1 MIITPLIITTPIP
14 AAAVRRRTP
23 RPRPPPRRARQRRDG
38 DERQHEAQIQADQE
52 SLEREI
58 PDLGEKADERCED
71 GVDQGGG
78 DDALD
83 GALGADDAG
92 EEVREVDAEE
102 DEGDEGGE
110 ELDDADG
117 GEEVGVEGV
126 GGDGLGDGGEEGH
139 HGGGGG
145 GLVGGGGVEG
155 WGLLRKTVEWLMNVM
170 FYVDDRRRYRMVFLA
185 VAMWTSTRL

>member
-1 MIITPLIITTPIP
+1 MIITPLIIITPIP
-14 AAAVRRRTP
+14 AAAVRRTP
-23 RPRPPPRRARQRRDG
+23 RSRPPARRARQRRDG
-38 DERQHEAQIQADQE
+38 DERQHEAQIQADQDG
-52 SLEREI
+52 LEREI
-58 PDLGEKADERCED
+58 ADLGEEADERRED
-71 GVDQGGG
+71 GVGQGGG

-126 GGDGLGDGGEEGH
+126 GGDGLGDGEEEGD
-139 HGGGGG
+139 HGCGGCGG
-145 GLVGGGGVEG
+145 GLVGGGGLVNGGGVKGRMGSVRGWWGKMVE
-155 WGLLRKTVEWLMNVM
+155 
-170 FYVDDRRRYRMVFLA
+170 
-185 VAMWTSTRL
+185 